1 MTKKSTRLDSTNL
14 TFSTIRLKVK
24 IQEKLVVFKLVE
36 ALNWGRLIFSILWRE
51 FLTKLVECKL
61 VEGTYWGRLIF
72 QDFLSRF

>member
-1 MTKKSTRLDSTNL
+1 MTKKSTRLDTTNL

-51 FLTKLVECKL
+51 FLTKLVVSKL
-61 VEGTYWGRLIF
+61 VEGTNWGRLIF